1 MSDWE
6 NFKTGAERF
15 FDRATREALKLGDTA
30 ALKLKIKNLEIRLDE
45 EYSKLGRLCY
55 KKLRL
60 DADNTAEIDAAL
72 DDAEKTSAILDT
84 LRAELEK
91 LRAMIAPADRTAAF
105 CRGTGRAIRLA
116 DQRNAFSFSA
126 DDSSNLTVSR
136 ASATAS
142 ASGFSRRSSAL
153 MARRRSVTPI
163 PAPCIIIS
171 AM

>member
-1 MSDWE
+1 MSDCE

-91 LRAMIAPADRTAAF
+91 LRAKDE
-105 CRGTGRAIRLA
+105 
-116 DQRNAFSFSA
+116 SK
-126 DDSSNLTVSR
+126 
-136 ASATAS
+136 
-142 ASGFSRRSSAL
+142 
-153 MARRRSVTPI
+153 
-163 PAPCIIIS
+163 
-171 AM
+171 

>member
-30 ALKLKIKNLEIRLDE
+30 ALKLKIKNLEIKLDE

-60 DADNTAEIDAAL
+60 DADNAAEIDAVL
-72 DDAEKTSAILDT
+72 DEAEKTSAILDT

-91 LRAMIAPADRTAAF
+91 LRTK
-105 CRGTGRAIRLA
+105 
-116 DQRNAFSFSA
+116 NE
-126 DDSSNLTVSR
+126 NK
-136 ASATAS
+136 
-142 ASGFSRRSSAL
+142 
-153 MARRRSVTPI
+153 
-163 PAPCIIIS
+163 
-171 AM
+171 